1 MSLLNILKDK
11 EIFMAKFCSLY
22 SSSSGNCTYIGSSHG
37 GILIDIG
44 VSAKKTAEA
53 LSAIG
58 VDPSSIEAIFITHE
72 HSDHI
77 KGIKVFAA
85 KHKIPVY
92 ASAGTLSGMEKLGAV
107 DSRVITD
114 IIPYS
119 GIEKAGMFIRP
130 FRTPHDSNESTGFS
144 IITPDSKRICVATD
158 IGTITDSVMEAI
170 YGSDLI
176 LLESNHD
183 VRMLQ
188 NGPYPYAL
196 KRRILSDIGHLS
208 NVACAEMT
216 AELVSKGTSRIFL
229 GHLSKDNN
237 FPDLAY
243 QTNLSAIMEK
253 TGAVV
258 GRDFLMEV
266 NKIEND
272 KGIIR
277 F

>member
-1 MSLLNILKDK
+1 
-11 EIFMAKFCSLY
+11 MARFCSLF
-22 SSSSGNCTYIGSSHG
+22 SSSSGNSTYIGSSKTA
-37 GILIDIG
+37 ILVDAG
-44 VSAKKTAEA
+44 VSAKKLKEA
-53 LSAIG
+53 LLAREI
-58 VDPSSIEAIFITHE
+58 DPSTLGGIFITHE

-77 KGIKVFAA
+77 NGMRILASTY
-85 KHKIPVY
+85 KIPVY
-92 ASAGTLSGMEKLGAV
+92 ATEGTMSFLEENGKVTSKFPFQV
-107 DSRVITD
+107 
-114 IIPYS
+114 IPYE
-119 GIEKAGMFIRP
+119 GVEIGDIFVKP
-130 FRTPHDSNESTGFS
+130 FRTPHDSRESCGY
-144 IITPDSKRICVATD
+144 RIEMPNDMQAAIATD
-158 IGTITDSVMEAI
+158 IGTITDEITKNIIDCQLVM
-170 YGSDLI
+170 
-176 LLESNHD
+176 LESNHD
-183 VRMLQ
+183 IGMLQ

-196 KRRILSDIGHLS
+196 KRRILSEIGHLS
-208 NVACAEMT
+208 NIDCAEMT

-243 QTNLSAIMEK
+243 QTNLSAIAEK

>member
-1 MSLLNILKDK
+1 
-11 EIFMAKFCSLY
+11 MARFCSLF
-22 SSSSGNCTYIGSSHG
+22 SSSSGNSTYIGSAKTAV
-37 GILIDIG
+37 LIDAG
-44 VSAKKTAEA
+44 VSAKKLKEA
-53 LSAIG
+53 LLSREI
-58 VDPSSIEAIFITHE
+58 DPSALGGIFITHE

-77 KGIKVFAA
+77 NGMRILASTY
-85 KHKIPVY
+85 KIPVY
-92 ASAGTLSGMEKLGAV
+92 ATEGTMSFLEENGKV
-107 DSRVITD
+107 TNKFPYH
-114 IIPYS
+114 IIPYE
-119 GIEKAGMFIRP
+119 GIEVGDIFIKP
-130 FRTPHDSNESTGFS
+130 FSTPHDSRESCGY
-144 IITPDSKRICVATD
+144 RIEMPNDVKAAIATD
-158 IGTITDSVMEAI
+158 IGSLTDEIKSNIMDCQLVM
-170 YGSDLI
+170 
-176 LLESNHD
+176 LESNHD
-183 VRMLQ
+183 VGMLQ

-196 KRRILSDIGHLS
+196 KRRILSDVGHLS

-243 QTNLSAIMEK
+243 QTNLSTIMEK